1 MYLLCEMKIKLLYIL
16 LLFAL
21 ILPDNAWGQDSIYS
35 KRSPRKSTSKIAKE
49 LSKSLEKDNPDK
61 EIAENYI
68 ALAKQ
73 LGEQKEYERSETYY
87 FQAINLFL
95 KNKNNEPAAN
105 AYRELAKIQELQNKF
120 DEAISNYTN
129 ASRLTNLEDFREINM
144 NDAERLRNRNSPQTQ
159 TNYIQRNLEI
169 SQNIG
174 NKEEAANSYQ
184 QMAQVKRDMHDNQGA
199 REELKNAL
207 QNVKEK
213 PRESFKIKQEIAK
226 TYISE
231 NQYEQAIDINKDLL
245 EEAKQV
251 SDTQLEIEQLQNLS
265 STYFEAKDTKSGINT
280 LREAYNLA
288 IRNGETMQARN
299 ILNALVEEYG
309 KLKNTREIL
318 AVYADFTARLDTLI
332 KSDSSLVDAK
342 LFQLHENR
350 ISQLEKERELKDE
363 LIAKKNRF
371 NYILL
376 FLIALI
382 LIFIAF
388 IIRALYSI
396 NQKNKKIALQ
406 SLRREMNPHFIF
418 NSLNSVN
425 HFIAQNN
432 EIEANKYLS
441 SYSRLMRSI
450 MENSN
455 KDFISLSNELEHL
468 KEYLELE
475 HLRFRD
481 KFYYEIHL
489 DTSIDSDAVYI
500 PNMLIQPQLENAIW
514 HGLRYKESMG
524 KLTLRISKGKDGLF
538 IMIEDD
544 GIGLKKSKELKTR
557 HQRQHN
563 SRGLTN
569 TQERM
574 SLLNQLY
581 HIHITMEIN
590 DKKDKENIGVIVI
603 FRFPFIDKKIVNN
616 EHYTKN

>member
-1 MYLLCEMKIKLLYIL
+1 MYLLCKMKIKLIYIL
-16 LLFAL
+16 LLIV
-21 ILPDNAWGQDSIYS
+21 ILPVHSWGQDDNYS
-35 KRSPRKSTSKIAKE
+35 KKYPRRSTSKIAKE
-49 LSKSLEKDNPDK
+49 LSKSLEESNSDK

-68 ALAKQ
+68 SLAKE
-73 LGEQKEYERSETYY
+73 LSEQKEYARSESYY
-87 FQAINLFL
+87 LQAINLFT

-105 AYRELAKIQELQNKF
+105 AYRELAKIQEIQNKF
-120 DEAISNYTN
+120 EEAISNYIN
-129 ASRLTNLEDFREINM
+129 ASLLTNLKDFREINV
-144 NDAERLRNRNSPQTQ
+144 NDAERLRNRNNPQTQ
-159 TNYIQRNLEI
+159 TDYIQRNLQI
-169 SQNIG
+169 SQNTG
-174 NKEEAANSYQ
+174 NKEETANSYQ
-184 QMAQVKRDMHDNQGA
+184 QMAQVKRDMDDNQGA

-231 NQYEQAIDINKDLL
+231 NQYEEAIDINKDLL

-265 STYFEAKDTKSGINT
+265 STYFEAKDAKSGINT
-280 LREAYNLA
+280 LKEAYNLA

-299 ILNALVEEYG
+299 ILNSLVEEYR
-309 KLKNTREIL
+309 KLKNTSEIL

-376 FLIALI
+376 FLITLI

-388 IIRALYSI
+388 IIRSLYSI
-396 NQKNKKIALQ
+396 NRKNKKIALQ

-475 HLRFRD
+475 HMRFRD

-489 DTSIDSDAVYI
+489 DDSIDSDAVYI

-524 KLTLRISKGKDGLF
+524 KLTLRISKEKDRLS
-538 IMIEDD
+538 IVIEDD
-544 GIGLKKSKELKTR
+544 GIGIKKSKELKTR

-569 TQERM
+569 TQERI

-590 DKKDKENIGVIVI
+590 DKKDKENSGVIVI
-603 FRFPFIDKKIVNN
+603 FRFPLIDKKIAND

>member
-1 MYLLCEMKIKLLYIL
+1 MCLLCKMKIKLLHIL

-21 ILPDNAWGQDSIYS
+21 ILPDNIWGQDSIYS

-87 FQAINLFL
+87 FQAINLFI

-105 AYRELAKIQELQNKF
+105 AYRELAKVQELQNKF
-120 DEAISNYTN
+120 DEAIFNYTN
-129 ASRLTNLEDFREINM
+129 ASLLTNLKDFREINT
-144 NDAERLRNRNSPQTQ
+144 NDAERLRNRNNLQTQ
-159 TNYIQRNLEI
+159 TDYIQRNLQI
-169 SQNIG
+169 SQNTG
-174 NKEEAANSYQ
+174 NKEETANSYQ
-184 QMAQVKRDMHDNQGA
+184 QMAQVRRNMDDNEGA

-231 NQYEQAIDINKDLL
+231 NQYDQAIDINKDLL

-265 STYFEAKDTKSGINT
+265 STYFKAKDTKSGINT
-280 LREAYNLA
+280 LKEAYNLA

-299 ILNALVEEYG
+299 ILNSLVEEYR
-309 KLKNTREIL
+309 KLKNTSEIL

-332 KSDSSLVDAK
+332 KSDSSLVDAR

-376 FLIALI
+376 FLIVLI
-382 LIFIAF
+382 LIFIVF

-489 DTSIDSDAVYI
+489 DASIDSDAVYI

-524 KLTLRISKGKDGLF
+524 KLTLRISKEKDGLS
-538 IMIEDD
+538 IVIEDD
-544 GIGLKKSKELKTR
+544 GIGLKKSKELKTT

-569 TQERM
+569 TQERI

-590 DKKDKENIGVIVI
+590 DKKDKENCGVIVI
-603 FRFPFIDKKIVNN
+603 FRFPLIDKKIVND